1 MCHELTKI
9 HAQCEYKSTH
19 FHIPTHSHAVADKG
33 VQDSGGEN
41 AADYAGMM
49 GFKDIVEALA

>member
-9 HAQCEYKSTH
+9 HAQYRFTH
-19 FHIPTHSHAVADKG
+19 FHISAHSHAGADKG